1 MITDQK
7 EFFPESALE
16 MSLPE
21 VVKYL
26 ARFRDEYW
34 SLDPRPS
41 FNEWLSDRVYD
52 PGERLRFAGALFVA
66 TDIAKILAERK
77 KILKITV
84 SPGPNHGDVHW
95 DICCEAQPTV
105 AGFSIL

>member
-7 EFFPESALE
+7 EFFPETALE
-16 MSLPE
+16 MSVAE

-34 SLDPRPS
+34 KLDPRPN

-52 PGERLRFAGALFVA
+52 PGDRLRFAGAFFMVPDL
-66 TDIAKILAERK
+66 AKIMTEKR
-77 KILKITV
+77 KILKITI
-84 SPGPNHGDVHW
+84 SAGPNHGDVHW
-95 DICCEAQPTV
+95 DICCEAQPVV
-105 AGFSIL
+105 AK